1 MRAHTGD
8 WLILKGRTKSSAVG
22 RAMVLEA
29 HGPDGSA
36 PFLVRWID
44 SGQEAFVFPGP
55 DAVIVTAAE
64 QSEQDPATGRRIDL
78 VQFAL
83 EKGPGRFRPAASSKQ
98 HCARAILTDRMSH
111 RHSHSADS

>member
-8 WLILKGRTKSSAVG
+8 WLIVKGRTDSSAAR

-44 SGQEAFVFPGP
+44 SGHEALLFRDRMRSSSPP
-55 DAVIVTAAE
+55 PSRQSKIARLAAA
-64 QSEQDPATGRRIDL
+64 SISFNPHW
-78 VQFAL
+78 
-83 EKGPGRFRPAASSKQ
+83 KGTGRFRGT
-98 HCARAILTDRMSH
+98 RDLMSDTVQEP
-111 RHSHSADS
+111 S

>member
-8 WLILKGRTKSSAVG
+8 LLIVKGRTDSSAAR

-36 PFLVRWID
+36 PFLVRWIE
-44 SGQEAFVFPGP
+44 SGHEALVFPGP
-55 DAVIVTAAE
+55 DAVVVSEAE
-64 QSEQDPATGRRIDL
+64 QA
-78 VQFAL
+78 
-83 EKGPGRFRPAASSKQ
+83 
-98 HCARAILTDRMSH
+98 DRMLH

>member
-8 WLILKGRTKSSAVG
+8 WLIVKGRTDSSAAR

-44 SGQEAFVFPGP
+44 SGHETLVFPGP
-55 DAVIVTAAE
+55 DAVVATAAE
-64 QSEQDPATGRRIDL
+64 QAEQDRATGRRIDL
-78 VQFAL
+78 VQSAL
-83 EKGPGRFRPAASSKQ
+83 E
-98 HCARAILTDRMSH
+98 TDRDD
-111 RHSHSADS
+111 SATRGI

>member
-8 WLILKGRTKSSAVG
+8 WLILKGRPKSSAAG

-64 QSEQDPATGRRIDL
+64 QSEQDRATGRRIDL

-83 EKGPGRFRPAASSKQ
+83 EKDRDDSAARGIQ
-98 HCARAILTDRMSH
+98 
-111 RHSHSADS
+111 

>member
-8 WLILKGRTKSSAVG
+8 WLIVKGRTDSSAAR

-36 PFLVRWID
+36 PFLVRWIE

-64 QSEQDPATGRRIDL
+64 QSEQDRATGSRIDL
-78 VQFAL
+78 VQSAP
-83 EKGPGRFRPAASSKQ
+83 ERDRDDSAARGIQ
-98 HCARAILTDRMSH
+98 
-111 RHSHSADS
+111 

>member
-8 WLILKGRTKSSAVG
+8 WLILKSRPNSSAAR

-44 SGQEAFVFPGP
+44 SGHEAFVFPGP

-64 QSEQDPATGRRIDL
+64 QSEQDRATGRRIDL
-78 VQFAL
+78 VQSAP
-83 EKGPGRFRPAASSKQ
+83 EKDRDDSAARGIQ
-98 HCARAILTDRMSH
+98 
-111 RHSHSADS
+111 